1 MNVSDDRAAML
12 ISIRPRYVADI
23 LAGRKTAEVRRNKPS
38 SAPGSLI
45 LIYATTPVQQVV
57 ATCVLD
63 GVRTGGADRLWRAHG
78 TSACL
83 SRQEM
88 RNYLRGAAQP
98 TVLLLS
104 QVSEL
109 VTPVP
114 LDRMRK
120 VIPSFHPPQTYR
132 FLSASATS
140 DVTSRSQ
147 ALRDEPRGR

>member
-1 MNVSDDRAAML
+1 MNLSEDRAAML
-12 ISIRPRYVADI
+12 ISIRPRHVADI

-38 SAPGSLI
+38 SAPGSI
-45 LIYATTPVQQVV
+45 VLIYATTPIQQVV

-78 TSACL
+78 ASACL
-83 SRQEM
+83 TRQQM
-88 RNYLRGAAQP
+88 RDYLRGAAQP

-104 QVSEL
+104 QISEL

-114 LDRMRK
+114 LERMRK

-132 FLSASATS
+132 FLSASVTTE
-140 DVTSRSQ
+140 VTSSF
-147 ALRDEPRGR
+147 